1 MKEKV
6 LNIIAESAN
15 IDVSEITPDMEFVKD
30 LGINSVEFAELVFEC
45 ENEFNVDSISTNL
58 IEYSSLQENLMKSQ
72 NLITLSLKNENIL
85 KEAIVFTN
93 KFKEYIT
100 TQLTK
105 NISKAEENELQNAN
119 KEVSFHY
126 ILL

>member
-45 ENEFNVDSISTNL
+45 ENEFNVEFDEKKLKKLIKVSDLFDYIDSL
-58 IEYSSLQENLMKSQ
+58 G
-72 NLITLSLKNENIL
+72 ITE
-85 KEAIVFTN
+85 
-93 KFKEYIT
+93 
-100 TQLTK
+100 
-105 NISKAEENELQNAN
+105 
-119 KEVSFHY
+119 
-126 ILL
+126 